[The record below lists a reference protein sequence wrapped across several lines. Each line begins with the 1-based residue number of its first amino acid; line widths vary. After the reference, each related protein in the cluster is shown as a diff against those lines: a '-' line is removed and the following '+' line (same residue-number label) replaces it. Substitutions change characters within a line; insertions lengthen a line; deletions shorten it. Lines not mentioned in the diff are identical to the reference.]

1 MGQQSQMS
9 EFFFFRHGQAS
20 FGAKNYDR
28 LSEKGVFQAG
38 ILGQHLA
45 KLNVKFDAVYMG
57 TMDRQ
62 KETACKVKAAYL
74 EKGISFPEPVVDTS
88 WNEIDSTRVWNAQ
101 VRMMM
106 KDEPG
111 LLDDIKIDPSD
122 KKAFQ
127 TVFSK
132 VMSRWVSGDFDAPGD
147 MTWNGFKQRVA
158 QGLGHLCETF
168 GKSKKIAVFS
178 SGGPISIA
186 AKAALDLSDL
196 KTLDLL
202 WQVMNASITRLKYD
216 GQRISL
222 SGFND
227 ITHIELMHDKTL
239 LTYR

>member
-1 MGQQSQMS
+1 MS

-20 FGAKNYDR
+20 FGAENYDR
-28 LSEKGVFQAG
+28 LSEKGAFQAG
-38 ILGQHLA
+38 ILGKHLA
-45 KLNVKFDAVYMG
+45 NLNVKFDAVYTG

-62 KETACKVKAAYL
+62 KETAAQVKEAYL
-74 EKGISFPEPVVDTS
+74 EKGIFFSEPLIDAS

-101 VRMMM
+101 VKMMM
-106 KDEPG
+106 KDEPD
-111 LLDDIKIDPSD
+111 LLDEIRMDPNN

-132 VMSRWVSGDFDAPGD
+132 VMTRWVSGDFDASGD
-147 MTWNGFKQRVA
+147 MTWIGFKQRVA

-168 GKSKKIAVFS
+168 EGSKKIAVFS

-186 AKAALDLSDL
+186 VQAALELSDR

-227 ITHIELMHDKTL
+227 ITHLELKGDKTL
-239 LTYR
+239 ITYR

>member
-1 MGQQSQMS
+1 MS

-20 FGAKNYDR
+20 FGAENYDR
-28 LSEKGVFQAG
+28 LSEKGAFQAG
-38 ILGQHLA
+38 ILGKHLA
-45 KLNVKFDAVYMG
+45 NLNVKFDAVYTG

-62 KETACKVKAAYL
+62 KETASQVKEAYL
-74 EKGISFPEPVVDTS
+74 EKGIFFPEPVIDAS

-101 VRMMM
+101 VKMMM
-106 KDEPG
+106 KDEPD
-111 LLDDIKIDPSD
+111 LLDEIRMDPNN

-132 VMSRWVSGDFDAPGD
+132 VMTRWVSGDFDASGD
-147 MTWNGFKQRVA
+147 MTWIGFKQRVA
-158 QGLGHLCETF
+158 QGLGHLYETF
-168 GKSKKIAVFS
+168 EGSKKIAVFS

-186 AKAALDLSDL
+186 VQAALELSDR

-202 WQVMNASITRLKYD
+202 WQVLNASITRLKYD

-227 ITHIELMHDKTL
+227 ITHLELKGDKTL
-239 LTYR
+239 ITYR